1 MASIHAAVATRIG
14 SRSTRGYYLANQCL
28 VAGTSPFKADICA
41 GAASACFE
49 GYTGPKIGPSAVSE
63 KQFKGVISSMKTR
76 GGMIMRSSAR
86 MADRYLFSCRTP
98 NRAPDWN
105 RDSSSA
111 PQAWRLH
118 CPSSCAPPFTMSK
131 VISFRVM
138 TSLPL
143 FAHTASAWNL

>member
-1 MASIHAAVATRIG
+1 
-14 SRSTRGYYLANQCL
+14 
-28 VAGTSPFKADICA
+28 
-41 GAASACFE
+41 
-49 GYTGPKIGPSAVSE
+49 
-63 KQFKGVISSMKTR
+63 MKTR

-86 MADRYLFSCRTP
+86 MADWYFTP

-105 RDSSSA
+105 HDSSSA